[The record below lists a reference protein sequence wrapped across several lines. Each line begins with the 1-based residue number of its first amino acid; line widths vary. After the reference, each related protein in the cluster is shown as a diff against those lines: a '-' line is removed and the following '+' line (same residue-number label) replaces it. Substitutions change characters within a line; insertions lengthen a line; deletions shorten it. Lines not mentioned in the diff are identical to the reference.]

1 MVDDRTRRLRVN
13 GPLLTGVRRQTG
25 RALRRAGELGRQLGV
40 LPYQPE
46 ERSAQEWSAAYGAGD
61 LGYYGR
67 LDELG
72 RYSVIVGYVGWAH
85 TGGSGGP
92 PSVCDVGCGTGLLRE
107 RLDGVPF
114 SSYVGVDLSSAA
126 ISAASSR
133 EHPRSRFVVGD
144 AAALELGRFDVV
156 VLNEVL
162 YYAPDAA
169 AFLERMRTMLSPDGL
184 LLVSMWRHP
193 GDRTLWRTVDEAF
206 PILDRVEV
214 RNPGNPVNRRG
225 WTVALCG
232 GGAAAVAAAAR
243 DEPS

>member
-1 MVDDRTRRLRVN
+1 MDDRTRPVRRG

-25 RALRRAGELGRQLGV
+25 RALRHAGAWGRQLGV

-67 LDELG
+67 LDELA
-72 RYSVIVGYVGWAH
+72 RYSVIVGYIQWSAAAVP
-85 TGGSGGP
+85 GGP

-133 EHPRSRFVVGD
+133 DHPRSRFVVGD
-144 AAALELGRFDVV
+144 AASLELGRFDVV

-162 YYAPDAA
+162 YYAPDAM
-169 AFLERMRTMLSPDGL
+169 AFLERIRGVISPDGL

-193 GDRTLWRTVDEAF
+193 GDRTLWRTVDAAF
-206 PILDRVEV
+206 PILDRVAV

-232 GGAAAVAAAAR
+232 GAAAAAAAAR
-243 DEPS
+243 GVPR